1 MDRRNFYSK
10 CERALL
16 LSHFIQSGT
25 LAAIKIC
32 LLAMFDDETIEYKY
46 IEAAI
51 NLVYAIGKP
60 KKLKRIKV
68 VNNTTEKLEEQF
80 QNLGILMISMMADRQ
95 GMIAGSN
102 DGQWL

>member
-1 MDRRNFYSK
+1 
-10 CERALL
+10 
-16 LSHFIQSGT
+16 
-25 LAAIKIC
+25 
-32 LLAMFDDETIEYKY
+32 MFDDETIEYKY

-80 QNLGILMISMMADRQ
+80 QNLGIL
-95 GMIAGSN
+95 IACA
-102 DGQWL
+102 

>member
-51 NLVYAIGKP
+51 NLVYAIGRP
-60 KKLKRIKV
+60 IPLNCSSFKLQIWQ
-68 VNNTTEKLEEQF
+68 LF
-80 QNLGILMISMMADRQ
+80 LSL
-95 GMIAGSN
+95 
-102 DGQWL
+102 L